1 MYAAV
6 TGIIIILF
14 FVRETERHNVVFTSI
29 YARVCANAFFIITVN
44 EPFATR
50 NTCQTPKG
58 GRRRNVQ
65 AWHEEGNLKR
75 MRLATVDLPFCPR
88 LWYMPGRTRTPS
100 GWPSRRTTG
109 WTFRTSPRSGWRG
122 PRRRRRRR
130 WALETSDGPSPRM
143 ADGAEHSAGSR
154 SRRGSSTPGEC
165 SRTSSGRGV
174 PLGDRQRL

>member
-1 MYAAV
+1 MNAAV
-6 TGIIIILF
+6 TGIF
-14 FVRETERHNVVFTSI
+14 FVRETERHSVVFTSI

-50 NTCQTPKG
+50 NSCQTPKG
-58 GRRRNVQ
+58 GRHRNVR
-65 AWHEEGNLKR
+65 AWHEEGRWR
-75 MRLATVDLPFCPR
+75 MRLATVELGVFSPR
-88 LWYMPGRTRTPS
+88 LWYMPEKTRTPS

-109 WTFRTSPRSGWRG
+109 WIFRTSPRSGWRG

-130 WALETSDGPSPRM
+130 WAVETRDGPSPRM